1 MTRHCLTSCHVVVTD
16 DLLSLL
22 DAGVHLDHGNA
33 ESAEVMFSSEDM
45 FGYSTLRART
55 SRLRTASKYCSLVF
69 IVYVSFIALLD
80 LSITK
85 SFV

>member
-1 MTRHCLTSCHVVVTD
+1 MLLRCHVVVTD

-22 DAGVHLDHGNA
+22 DAGVHMDHGSA

-55 SRLRTASKYCSLVF
+55 SRVRTASTSL
-69 IVYVSFIALLD
+69 LLVID
-80 LSITK
+80 
-85 SFV
+85 